1 MNNVELQRL
10 AIEIIST
17 LVHLK
22 RPMVDLILKPAGVPP
37 DIYQGYLYKRDEAT
51 GRRMSKR
58 ETAPLILKEVEKR
71 GNLEAVLRT
80 LLEIAASWS
89 SYHVADD
96 EFAARATVQKA
107 REVLDEVELHM
118 AREQKQ
124 REFARREELARLE
137 QERAKMFQQ
146 KSDLLLMMFDAMA
159 ISNEPQQR
167 GYLLQTLI
175 EQTLDLHDIP
185 VVKSFVRNS
194 GAEQVD
200 GAFKL
205 EGWHYIV
212 ECRWREKLADIRE
225 LDGLNG
231 QVDRSGKQTMGVFLS
246 INGWS
251 ENVPILLRQNPNKSI
266 ILFDGFDL
274 RCVLDRQADLT
285 ELLFA
290 KLAHLNLHSDP
301 AYGVKSFLA
310 N

>member
-17 LVHLK
+17 LVYLK
-22 RPMVDLILKPAGVPP
+22 RAMVDLILRPAGVPA

-58 ETAPLILKEVEKR
+58 ETAPLILNELEKR
-71 GNLEAVLRT
+71 GNLDAVLRS

-89 SYHVADD
+89 SFHLADD

-107 REVLDEVELHM
+107 REMLDEVELHM
-118 AREQKQ
+118 AREQRQ
-124 REFARREELARLE
+124 RELARREELARLE

-159 ISNEPQQR
+159 ISKEPHQR

-175 EQTLDLHDIP
+175 EQTLDLHDLP
-185 VVKSFVRNS
+185 VVKSFIRNS
-194 GAEQVD
+194 GGEQID

-205 EGWHYIV
+205 EGWHYIM
-212 ECRWREKLADIRE
+212 ECRWRDKLADIRE

-231 QVDRSGKQTMGVFLS
+231 QVDRSGKQTMGYF
-246 INGWS
+246 
-251 ENVPILLRQNPNKSI
+251 
-266 ILFDGFDL
+266 
-274 RCVLDRQADLT
+274 
-285 ELLFA
+285 
-290 KLAHLNLHSDP
+290 
-301 AYGVKSFLA
+301 
-310 N
+310 